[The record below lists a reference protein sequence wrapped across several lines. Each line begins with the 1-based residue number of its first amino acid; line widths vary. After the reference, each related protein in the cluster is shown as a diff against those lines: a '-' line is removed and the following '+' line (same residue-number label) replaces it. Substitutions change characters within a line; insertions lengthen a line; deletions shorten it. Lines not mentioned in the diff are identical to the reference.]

1 MYCNGELMDRL
12 DELQV
17 FSTILEAGSLAA
29 AARRLRRSSPAVTRV
44 LAALE
49 DRVGTRLVERTTR
62 RLAPTAAGRR
72 LAERARQVLSDY
84 GDAIDNVEQP
94 RDAPL
99 SGLLRVT
106 APSLFGRWHVIPA
119 VTSFLDTHP
128 GVRVELIL
136 NNHNVDLV
144 GENVD
149 VAIRIGPLTQA
160 GLVVRR
166 VGQVRRVV
174 FASPQY
180 IARCG
185 RPRAPKDL
193 VKHDVVFCSQWPRAI
208 EWRFRVA
215 GRERPVRLTPR
226 LMVSEPEGVL
236 QAVRAGHGIGRALS
250 YQVADDFTS
259 GTLVRLL
266 QSFEPQPRPVHLVI
280 PSARH
285 MAPVVRAFLDHAARH
300 LNSLKVIRDDDR

>member
-1 MYCNGELMDRL
+1 MDRL

-17 FSTILEAGSLAA
+17 FTTILEAGSLAA
-29 AARRLRRSSPAVTRV
+29 AARRLHRSSPAVTRV

-49 DRVGTRLVERTTR
+49 QRAGVRLVERTTR
-62 RLAPTAAGRR
+62 RLAPTEAGRR

-84 GDAIDNVEQP
+84 GDAIGHVGQR

-99 SGLLRVT
+99 SGFLRVT
-106 APSLFGRWHVIPA
+106 APCMFGRWHVIPV
-119 VTSFLDTHP
+119 VTSFLEEHP
-128 GVRVELIL
+128 GLRIELIL

-144 GENVD
+144 GEAID
-149 VAIRIGPLTQA
+149 VAVRIGPLTHS

-174 FASPQY
+174 FASPSYLKQ
-180 IARCG
+180 RG
-185 RPRAPKDL
+185 TPRVPKDL
-193 VKHDVVFCSQWPRAI
+193 SKHDIVFCSQLPRAV
-208 EWRFRVA
+208 EWRFRVS

-226 LMVSEPEGVL
+226 LMVSDPEGAL
-236 QAVRAGHGIGRALS
+236 HAVKAGHGIGRSLS
-250 YQVADDFTS
+250 YQVADDLAS

-266 QSFEPQPRPVHLVI
+266 RTFEPQPRPVHLVI

-285 MAPVVRAFLDHAARH
+285 MAASVRALLDHAAKQLR
-300 LNSLKVIRDDDR
+300 SLPVIRE